1 MNQPVTTRHP
11 LARVL
16 AGALCALLPL
26 AALASDPFPSGEV
39 QLGQSILEPA
49 YNDANGSLIY
59 ILTPI
64 HAPLKLKPTTPLAP
78 LYVIVY
84 PNSVSGA
91 IGTVNCSHQPVDNC
105 PDHGPAIAGL
115 AEAMQPSVYQTSGV
129 WGHDH
134 ILAAPPAPPPS
145 GGDFNVIWEPIAV
158 LFTDDTHITH
168 IKTLSALMAAKD
180 AGYVQFVPLLA
191 ASFYC
196 AVVAASPY
204 NRGTPVPPAPD
215 TP

>member
-1 MNQPVTTRHP
+1 MIPPVTTLRALTRT
-11 LARVL
+11 LA
-16 AGALCALLPL
+16 AALCAVLPL
-26 AALASDPFPSGEV
+26 SALASDPLPSGEV

-59 ILTPI
+59 ILTPM

-84 PNSVSGA
+84 PNSAAGA
-91 IGTVNCSHQPVDNC
+91 IGTVNCAHQAVDNC

-115 AEAMQPSVYQTSGV
+115 AEATQPSVYQASGV

-134 ILAAPPAPPPS
+134 ILAAPPAPPS
-145 GGDFNVIWEPIAV
+145 RGGDFNVVWEPVAV
-158 LFTDDTHITH
+158 LFKDNLHITH

-180 AGYVQFVPLLA
+180 AGYVQFVPLPA
-191 ASFYC
+191 ATFYC

-204 NRGTPVPPAPD
+204 YRGTPVPPAPN